1 MTTSRIVRLALV
13 LAVLLA
19 FGAIAV
25 SNGASPVPRVVLG
38 SGDPPE
44 TGDDELALSRVTV
57 PAGASLAAHTHP
69 GLQIATIT
77 SGRLTYTVVRG
88 RATVRRA
95 SGRVVRLRSGRT
107 VVLRPGDSITEPGGM
122 VHRARNR
129 GRARVVIILA
139 SLFPAG
145 APLSTP
151 VGGASARERRAPREG
166 RVAGPRPTP
175 RARAGDQPRSGC
187 VSPCS
192 AQIRGTL
199 SMSNSMP

>member
-1 MTTSRIVRLALV
+1 MTTHRLARVALV

-25 SNGASPVPRVVLG
+25 SNGASPVTRVVLG

-44 TGDDELALSRVTV
+44 TGDDELALSKVTV

-69 GLQIATIT
+69 GLQIATIR

-88 RATVRRA
+88 RASVRRV
-95 SGRVVRLRSGRT
+95 SGRVVSVRAGRT
-107 VVLRPGDSITEPGGM
+107 VVLRPGDTITEPKGM

-129 GRARVVIILA
+129 GRSRVVIVLA

-145 APLSTP
+145 APISTP
-151 VGGASARERRAPREG
+151 AGGASAR
-166 RVAGPRPTP
+166 
-175 RARAGDQPRSGC
+175 
-187 VSPCS
+187 
-192 AQIRGTL
+192 
-199 SMSNSMP
+199 